1 MKAVFRNFISFLSF
15 LVKVFGEKHYQ
26 GYFDFVGFITSPQ
39 LSSVINEFHQK
50 SLFECSSECLLN
62 ENCYIFDFCEN
73 GSSISCYFYHY
84 DFASTSDVESGAC
97 RRYELVRAMLLHPYC
112 ISWYF
117 YRSVHNTCTYAS
129 LLFYWGGGGLKS
141 KIIQRVIL
149 KFFYCCWYICTYL
162 TNEKT
167 LEEEKNVVTVYG
179 KPII

>member
-1 MKAVFRNFISFLSF
+1 MKALLVFRNFISFLSF

-129 LLFYWGGGGLKS
+129 LLFYWGRVV
-141 KIIQRVIL
+141 IIQNHSASYFKIL
-149 KFFYCCWYICTYL
+149 LLLLIYL
-162 TNEKT
+162 HIFN
-167 LEEEKNVVTVYG
+167 
-179 KPII
+179 